1 MGSHALRDVL
11 AKLKAASVPDS
22 AITVQPAGGMTRVGF
37 ISNPV
42 SDDDDEPAAANAAA
56 MLAVARHGKTSSVGL
71 QIELN
76 DMTRLAAVRKLLSE
90 REDVIAQ
97 PIILTLRD
105 DSAAKREAV
114 AQAIAKARQ
123 EADAYSGALG
133 LRVARIVRVFDPAAT
148 SEQPQVWTQMIAMMN
163 GGTGEEV
170 VTDARVGMDVV
181 LAPR

>member
-1 MGSHALRDVL
+1 
-11 AKLKAASVPDS
+11 
-22 AITVQPAGGMTRVGF
+22 
-37 ISNPV
+37 
-42 SDDDDEPAAANAAA
+42 
-56 MLAVARHGKTSSVGL
+56 VARHGKTASVGL

-105 DSAAKREAV
+105 DSAARREAV
-114 AQAIAKARQ
+114 AQAIAKARR